1 MLSEIE
7 VRLYRCLTERGEI
20 DFFLYNSRRLK
31 EAKETYEKVL
41 EIEARHPLAHGF
53 LGITYHLMGE
63 VDKAIVKYHEVR
75 DLLLATWR

>member
-1 MLSEIE
+1 
-7 VRLYRCLTERGEI
+7 
-20 DFFLYNSRRLK
+20 LK

-53 LGITYHLMGE
+53 LGITYHLMGD

-75 DLLLATWR
+75 EFLLIRGIKSS